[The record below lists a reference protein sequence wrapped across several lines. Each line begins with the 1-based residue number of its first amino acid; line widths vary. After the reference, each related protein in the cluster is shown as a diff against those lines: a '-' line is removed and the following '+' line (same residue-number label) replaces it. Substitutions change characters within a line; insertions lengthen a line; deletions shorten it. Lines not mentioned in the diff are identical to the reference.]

1 MWNGCCTKN
10 KTQKSNIKTQMK
22 TNKSN
27 HKTEEKTKHS
37 QSMRGERKEKWKM
50 AVAQNPKYK
59 NQNTEQK
66 KNILNP

>member
-1 MWNGCCTKN
+1 
-10 KTQKSNIKTQMK
+10 MK